1 MRSKSNPAARPAK
14 KCRSNRGFTLLE
26 VMVAMGI
33 MAIVLISVYRLQSQT
48 IVMSA
53 ESRFYTQASLLARSA
68 LVRLEQSTEREMI
81 SGEGD
86 FGREFPGYQWK
97 ITVEDAP
104 SEALG
109 PELSREIKR
118 IDVRVTL
125 NEGEYSYEFRTYRFK
140 RE

>member
-1 MRSKSNPAARPAK
+1 MRSKFNPAARPAK